1 MARSRLESRPHRR
14 DSEKEWLLAVRQ
26 KSAKRTA
33 SREQRRRQLVDA
45 TIRCI
50 ARRGITGTTMG
61 EVARAA
67 GLSQGIV
74 NLHFK
79 SKDNLLNETLR
90 HLSDEYKTLFEKAL
104 EQSGAAASDKLLGLM
119 QLDLKPSV
127 CDRQKLAVWFAF
139 WGEAK
144 SVPTY
149 QKICD
154 AHDREYDAVMLDLCE
169 RIIAEGKYKDINAQ
183 QAVDALSSM
192 TDGLW
197 LAALIR
203 PKSWDRHEAFD
214 AVYSYLKAV
223 FPQHFS

>member
-1 MARSRLESRPHRR
+1 M
-14 DSEKEWLLAVRQ
+14 AVRTQ
-26 KSAKRTA
+26 PAKRTE
-33 SREQRRRQLVDA
+33 SRAKRRRQLINA

-50 ARRGITGTTMG
+50 ARRGLSGTTMG
-61 EVARAA
+61 EVARVA

-74 NLHFK
+74 NLHFQ
-79 SKDNLLNETLR
+79 SKDNLLTETLR
-90 HLSDEYKTLFEKAL
+90 FLSDEYKALFERTLA
-104 EQSGAAASDKLLGLM
+104 QSGPGAAEKLLALM

-154 AHDREYDAVMLDLCE
+154 AHDREYDEVMLKLCE
-169 RIIAEGKYKDINAQ
+169 SIINDGRYKGVNAQ
-183 QAVDALSSM
+183 QVVDALSSM

-214 AVYSYLKAV
+214 AVYSYLGAV
-223 FPQHFS
+223 FPRHYS